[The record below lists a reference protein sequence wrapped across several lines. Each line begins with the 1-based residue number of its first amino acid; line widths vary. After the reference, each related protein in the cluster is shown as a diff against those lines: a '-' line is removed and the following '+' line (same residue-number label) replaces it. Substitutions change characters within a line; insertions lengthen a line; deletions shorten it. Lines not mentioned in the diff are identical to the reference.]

1 MPSAHDASYK
11 LLFSAPEL
19 VRDLVLGFI
28 PDAWLHSLDYA
39 TLEKMPGSYISDD
52 MRHRAD
58 DVVWRV
64 KVGGDWVYLYILI
77 EFQSKVDPWMA
88 VRMMSYVGLLYQDLI
103 KAKQV
108 LPQRKL
114 PPVLPIVLY
123 NGDAPWTAATNISE
137 LIPKVPGLVAQ
148 FLPSLQYLLIE
159 ENRYAGTDLASM
171 QNLVAAMMRLQR
183 PHSQAEVLEVIDLL
197 NRWLV
202 SNPELARIFAIW
214 VRIVLLRQSKNDL
227 ALPKVQDLKELKMT
241 LATRFEEWALQAR
254 QEGLEKGL
262 EKGLQKGLEKG
273 RQEGRTEGEARIL
286 QRLLVARFGPLSQET
301 QAALSTASTAQLEA
315 WTDRFLS
322 ARTLDEVF
330 AAPTSPSA

>member
-1 MPSAHDASYK
+1 MRPSDHDASYK

-28 PDAWLHSLDYA
+28 PDEWLHSLDYS
-39 TLEKMPGSYISDD
+39 TLEKMPGSYVTDD

-123 NGDAPWTAATNISE
+123 NGDAPWKAATNIAE

-148 FLPSLQYLLIE
+148 FLPSMEYLLIE
-159 ENRYAGTDLASM
+159 ENRYAAADLASM
-171 QNLVAAMMRLQR
+171 QNLVAAVMRLQR
-183 PHSQAEVLEVIDLL
+183 PHSQADVLEVIDLL

-202 SNPELARIFAIW
+202 SNPELVRIFAIW
-214 VRIVLLRQSKNDL
+214 VRLVLLRQSKNHL

-254 QEGLEKGL
+254 QEGLQ
-262 EKGLQKGLEKG
+262 KGLQKGMQKG
-273 RQEGRTEGEARIL
+273 QRDGEARIL
-286 QRLLVARFGPLSQET
+286 QRLLVARFGPLSSSI
-301 QAALSTASTAQLEA
+301 LAQLEHASTEQIEA
-315 WTDRFLS
+315 WVDRAIT
-322 ARTLDEVF
+322 ARSLHDIF
-330 AAPTSPSA
+330 DAI

>member
-28 PDAWLHSLDYA
+28 PDAWLHSLDYS
-39 TLEKMPGSYISDD
+39 TLEKMPGSYVSDD

-77 EFQSKVDPWMA
+77 EFQSKVDAWMA
-88 VRMMSYVGLLYQDLI
+88 VRMMSYLGLLYQDLI

-108 LPQRKL
+108 LPDRKL

-137 LIPKVPGLVAQ
+137 LIPKVPGLVSQ
-148 FLPSLQYLLIE
+148 FLPQMQYLLIA
-159 ENRYAGTDLASM
+159 ENQYTEVGLAQM
-171 QNLVAAMMRLQR
+171 HNLAAAMMRLQR
-183 PHSQAEVLEVIDLL
+183 PPEQGTVLEVIDLL
-197 NRWLV
+197 NAWLDG
-202 SNPELARIFAIW
+202 NPELKRIFAIW
-214 VRIVLLRQSKNDL
+214 IRAVLLRQSKNDL

-241 LATRFEEWALQAR
+241 LATRFEEWAFEAEQKGM
-254 QEGLEKGL
+254 QKGL

-273 RQEGRTEGEARIL
+273 LEKGRTEGEARIL

-301 QAALSTASTAQLEA
+301 LAALNTASTAQIEA

-322 ARTLDEVF
+322 AHSLAEVF
-330 AAPTSPSA
+330 ATPSTPL

>member
-1 MPSAHDASYK
+1 M
-11 LLFSAPEL
+11 
-19 VRDLVLGFI
+19 
-28 PDAWLHSLDYA
+28 
-39 TLEKMPGSYISDD
+39 
-52 MRHRAD
+52 
-58 DVVWRV
+58 
-64 KVGGDWVYLYILI
+64 
-77 EFQSKVDPWMA
+77 
-88 VRMMSYVGLLYQDLI
+88 
-103 KAKQV
+103 
-108 LPQRKL
+108 
-114 PPVLPIVLY
+114 
-123 NGDAPWTAATNISE
+123 
-137 LIPKVPGLVAQ
+137 PGLVAQ
-148 FLPSLQYLLIE
+148 FLPSMEYLLIE
-159 ENRYAGTDLASM
+159 ENRYAAADLASM
-171 QNLVAAMMRLQR
+171 QNLVAAVMRLQR
-183 PHSQAEVLEVIDLL
+183 PHSQADVLEVIDLL

-202 SNPELARIFAIW
+202 SNPELVRIFAIW
-214 VRIVLLRQSKNDL
+214 VRLVLLRQSKNHL

-262 EKGLQKGLEKG
+262 EKGLQKGLQKGLEKG